1 MSINILN
8 CFLQSEDEDS
18 DGYDNDGD
26 FHDDED
32 TSWEDEGSEFSSS
45 KNDGLP
51 MKTV

>member
-18 DGYDNDGD
+18 DGYANDGD
-26 FHDDED
+26 FHDED
-32 TSWEDEGSEFSSS
+32 TSWEDEDSEFSSS